1 VPEFLVG
8 AEVDYYRH
16 YEGLSFNSFTGDAVF
31 VGPTLYYKFAR
42 KMFMTAAWN
51 AQIWGREIETGRRL
65 NLEEFSR
72 SRAKV
77 KVVVEF

>member
-1 VPEFLVG
+1 
-8 AEVDYYRH
+8 
-16 YEGLSFNSFTGDAVF
+16 
-31 VGPTLYYKFAR
+31 
-42 KMFMTAAWN
+42 MFMTAAWN

-77 KVVVEF
+77 KVAVEF